1 VLRRGRGVN
10 LDRAIYA
17 YFAGQLLALP
27 VLPFLNRMNFA
38 MQTLICRR
46 RR

>member
-1 VLRRGRGVN
+1 VLRRGRGLN

-27 VLPFLNRMNFA
+27 VLPFLKHVNFA
-38 MQTLICRR
+38 MQTVICRR
-46 RR
+46 PL